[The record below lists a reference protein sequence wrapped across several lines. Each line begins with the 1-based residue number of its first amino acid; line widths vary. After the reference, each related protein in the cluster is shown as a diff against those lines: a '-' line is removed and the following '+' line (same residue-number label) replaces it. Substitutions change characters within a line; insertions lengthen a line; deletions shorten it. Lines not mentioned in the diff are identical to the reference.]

1 MSAAPSRFSRLLA
14 MVPYFQARPG
24 IKMSVAAAELGV
36 TEAQLDKD
44 LNQLWVCGLPGG
56 LGGDL
61 IDIEFGGGYV
71 NVHYTAGMDRPLRL
85 TATEA
90 NILLV
95 ALRMLLDSQGALD
108 ADAIRRAIAKI
119 EEATGASG
127 AVVIGDDSDRGEHPT
142 SAAIR
147 DAVARRRA
155 LRLRYHTPSRDEV
168 TERVV
173 DPIRVQVV
181 DSNSYLDAWCR
192 ESDGRRLFRFD
203 RVREAVPL
211 DEPARPPAEVTAI
224 PISMPTQDASL
235 PVARIEIDPEARWV
249 IEYYQARPLDTGPT
263 GDSGSTGDSGP
274 TGDTESPVV
283 AEITYASPEW
293 LARLLQ
299 GFGGRVRLVP
309 TDAQSQKV
317 RAAIAAN
324 AAAARARYAN

>member
-85 TATEA
+85 TGTEA

-95 ALRMLLDSQGALD
+95 ALRMLLDAQGALD

-119 EEATGASG
+119 EEATGASR
-127 AVVIGDDSDRGEHPT
+127 AVVIDDGADPGEHPS
-142 SAAIR
+142 SATIR
-147 DAVARRRA
+147 EAVARRRA
-155 LRLRYHTPSRDEV
+155 LRIRYYTPSRDEV

-181 DSNSYLDAWCR
+181 DSHSYLDAWCR

-203 RVREAVPL
+203 RVQDADLL
-211 DEPARPPAEVTAI
+211 DEPARPPADVAAV
-224 PISMPTQDASL
+224 PISMPTHDQTM
-235 PVARIEIDPEARWV
+235 PVARIEVDPEALWV
-249 IEYYQARPLDTGPT
+249 IEYYQARPL
-263 GDSGSTGDSGP
+263 
-274 TGDTESPVV
+274 TEPAGETEPVV
-283 AEITYASPEW
+283 AEITYASPDW

-299 GFGGRVRLVP
+299 SFGGRVRLIS
-309 TDAQSQKV
+309 TDEQSREV
-317 RAAIAAN
+317 RGAIAGT
-324 AAAARARYAN
+324 AAAARARYAD